1 MACGPRDV
9 YNALI
14 KAGFS
19 TVQAIGAMAN
29 GIAESGLNAETR
41 VIDSNGYYS
50 DGIWQFN
57 EQSYPNASSL
67 VTGHCGADITA
78 QVGFLKAHIS
88 GNALA
93 GSTPAQ
99 VAGNFAQYFERCQQC
114 QPGGGSYA
122 QRVANAGVVA
132 GWVSS
137 GKWPASAGSGFTSS
151 GSSSATSTTGS
162 GSADPTCAWALG
174 TINLHVTSVGGGC
187 LIHKSTI
194 RHMVGG
200 ALIVW
205 GVGLAVPGMLVLAAF
220 AFRASGGQAA
230 AAASLNALG
239 PYGRTANRVA
249 SAPTRRRQ
257 AREKAAAPARRQ
269 AATQQRQQIRQGNMQ
284 ARAAAGS
291 QAQQRRAVAGQA
303 PRQRAIAP
311 PAQPRAPRP
320 VHHE

>member
-19 TVQAIGAMAN
+19 TTQAIGAMAN

-57 EQSYPNASSL
+57 EQSYPNASGL

-122 QRVANAGVVA
+122 QRVANAGLVA

-137 GKWPASAGSGFTSS
+137 GKWPTSAGSGFS
-151 GSSSATSTTGS
+151 GSSSSSGSTSSS

-187 LIHKSTI
+187 VIHKATI
-194 RHMVGG
+194 RHVVGG
-200 ALIVW
+200 LLITGGG
-205 GVGLAVPGMLVLAAF
+205 GVGVVGLLVLAAF
-220 AFRASGGQAA
+220 AFRVSGAA
-230 AAASLNALG
+230 
-239 PYGRTANRVA
+239 
-249 SAPTRRRQ
+249 
-257 AREKAAAPARRQ
+257 
-269 AATQQRQQIRQGNMQ
+269 
-284 ARAAAGS
+284 
-291 QAQQRRAVAGQA
+291 RAVAPVARVAG
-303 PRQRAIAP
+303 RIAG
-311 PAQPRAPRP
+311 
-320 VHHE
+320 

>member
-9 YNALI
+9 YNALV

-19 TVQAIGAMAN
+19 TTQAIGAMAN

-67 VTGHCGADITA
+67 VTGNCGADVTA
-78 QVGFLKAHIS
+78 QVGFLKAHVS
-88 GNALA
+88 GSALA

-114 QPGGGSYA
+114 QPGGTSYA

-137 GKWPASAGSGFTSS
+137 GKWPTSAGSGFTSS
-151 GSSSATSTTGS
+151 GSSSGS
-162 GSADPTCAWALG
+162 GGGSADPTCAWALG
-174 TINLHVTSVGGGC
+174 RINLHVTSVGGGC
-187 LIHKSTI
+187 VIHKATI

-200 ALIVW
+200 LLITGGG
-205 GVGLAVPGMLVLAAF
+205 GVGVVGLLVLAAF
-220 AFRASGGQAA
+220 AFRVSGAA
-230 AAASLNALG
+230 RA
-239 PYGRTANRVA
+239 VA
-249 SAPTRRRQ
+249 PV
-257 AREKAAAPARRQ
+257 
-269 AATQQRQQIRQGNMQ
+269 
-284 ARAAAGS
+284 ARAAGRMAG
-291 QAQQRRAVAGQA
+291 
-303 PRQRAIAP
+303 
-311 PAQPRAPRP
+311 
-320 VHHE
+320 